1 MSLVSYVLK
10 RPYTVVA
17 VLILIGLLG
26 LGEAL
31 RMPVDI
37 FPEMNIPVV
46 SVVWSY
52 AGMGPQDIQNRILT
66 LHERQMASLV
76 DDISRIEA
84 TSYQGVG
91 VIRVYLHEG
100 ADVTR
105 AISQIASSALVV
117 LKYMPP
123 NITPPMVIRYGAT
136 DVPIIQLS
144 LSSHSLPDTKLND
157 LGQNI
162 IRPALAVVHG
172 AEVPYPY
179 GGKPR
184 VIMADLDPQALQS
197 RGMTPQDV
205 SDALQKQN
213 VILPSGDVKIGSK
226 DYILAMN
233 NSPDVIEAINTFPIK
248 EVDGRTV
255 FMRDVAH
262 VHDGFQVQTNSV
274 AVDGV
279 PGALMSIRKTGGVS
293 TLAVID
299 GVRAAL
305 PDIEHMLPKGI
316 SIKPIFDQSVFVK
329 ASLNS
334 VVMGG
339 CMAAGLTALMIL
351 LFLGNWRLTV
361 IILAAIP
368 LSIITAVLFM
378 GVGGETLNTMTLGGF
393 ALAVGIL
400 VDNGTV
406 VIENIERHV
415 GLREPLK
422 TAIING
428 AGEVGVPTLLSTLC
442 ICIVFVPVFLLEG
455 TAKYLFSP
463 LSVSVI
469 VSLLASLVLSFT
481 MVPVLFNALMRNA
494 QHAGAPVGHGATV
507 GSGRGSPGEDPAV
520 VRAEARNPSAGH
532 SPNAERS
539 TPPNFFM
546 RIHLGFENGFQRFR
560 ESYRNALAWSLSES
574 KLVALGFG
582 LLIAGSLFLFPQLG
596 RDFFP
601 QVDAGEMRL
610 HVRAPPGTRIETTQ
624 ADFAQV
630 EAAIRKLVGQQQ
642 ISVILD
648 NIGLPYSGINISLSD
663 SATVGPMDGEILI
676 SLTEKHAPTADLTA
690 LLRGELPKRFPEMQ
704 FFFQPADIVDQV
716 LNFGQ
721 PAPIDIRVSA
731 SDTESAYALASH
743 LSRLIAGVPG
753 VVDAHVFQVPD
764 APALSVDLDRAF
776 ANQVGV
782 TQREAANNLLVA
794 TNSSAQV
801 SPNFWVDPRNN
812 VSYPLVV
819 QQPTYSFDSS
829 QDIETLPVTTGSA
842 TSHGQLLMNLSS
854 FGRQKV
860 PMVASQLNIRPVFDV
875 HADVQGRDLY
885 STSLDIDKVLE
896 ANQPPAEKAI
906 HVTLSGQVQTMR
918 ESYSGLFTGIALAVV
933 LVYLFL
939 VINFQSWIDPLIVL
953 LAVPFALCGVMWM
966 LFVTQTHLSVP
977 ALMGTLMCIGLT
989 TANSILVV
997 SFANQRMAAGD
1008 SPLVAAASAG
1018 TTRIRPVLMTAGA
1031 MILGMI
1037 PMALGVGEGGE
1048 QNAPLA
1054 RAVIGGLLFATF
1066 ATLVF
1071 VPVMYRVLRRRPTA
1085 AEEHLP
1091 DGADA
1096 TA

>member
-1 MSLVSYVLK
+1 M
-10 RPYTVVA
+10 
-17 VLILIGLLG
+17 
-26 LGEAL
+26 
-31 RMPVDI
+31 
-37 FPEMNIPVV
+37 
-46 SVVWSY
+46 
-52 AGMGPQDIQNRILT
+52 
-66 LHERQMASLV
+66 
-76 DDISRIEA
+76 
-84 TSYQGVG
+84 
-91 VIRVYLHEG
+91 
-100 ADVTR
+100 
-105 AISQIASSALVV
+105 
-117 LKYMPP
+117 
-123 NITPPMVIRYGAT
+123 
-136 DVPIIQLS
+136 
-144 LSSHSLPDTKLND
+144 
-157 LGQNI
+157 
-162 IRPALAVVHG
+162 
-172 AEVPYPY
+172 PYPY

-184 VIMADLDPQALQS
+184 VIMADLDPEALQS
-197 RGMTPQDV
+197 RGMTPEDV

-226 DYILAMN
+226 DYMLTMN
-233 NSPDVIEAINTFPIK
+233 NSPDLIPRLASNSFPIK
-248 EVDGRTV
+248 AVDGRTV

-279 PGALMSIRKTGGVS
+279 PGALMTIRATGGVS

-316 SIKPIFDQSVFVK
+316 SIKAIFDQSVFVK

-351 LFLGNWRLTV
+351 LFLGNWRLTI

-378 GVGGETLNTMTLGGF
+378 GAGGETLNTMTLGGF

-415 GLREPLK
+415 GMREPLW
-422 TAIING
+422 TAIVNG
-428 AGEVGVPTLLSTLC
+428 AGEVGVPTMLSTLC

-481 MVPVLFNALMRNA
+481 MVPVLFNALMK
-494 QHAGAPVGHGATV
+494 GSHGAA
-507 GSGRGSPGEDPAV
+507 GHAAPPADPELAL
-520 VRAEARNPSAGH
+520 AKARNPSAGH
-532 SPNAERS
+532 SPNAEHA
-539 TPPNFFM
+539 PNPNFFM
-546 RIHLGFENGFQRFR
+546 RIHLAFERGFQKFR
-560 ESYRNALAWSLSES
+560 EAYRNALAWALSEA
-574 KLVALGFG
+574 KLVGLAFG
-582 LLIAGSLFLFPQLG
+582 GLIVVSLFLFPQLG

-630 EAAIRKLVGQQQ
+630 ESTIRKLVGQQQ

-676 SLTEKHAPTADLTA
+676 SLTEKHAPTAGLTA
-690 LLRGELPKRFPEMQ
+690 MLRRELPKRFPEMQ

-731 SDTESAYALASH
+731 SDTDSAYALASR
-743 LSRLIAGVPG
+743 LARLIARVPG
-753 VVDAHVFQVPD
+753 VVDSHVFQVPD
-764 APALSVDLDRAF
+764 APALSVDVDRAF
-776 ANQVGV
+776 ATQVGV
-782 TQREAANNLLVA
+782 TQREAANNVLVA
-794 TNSSAQV
+794 TNSSAQT

-829 QDIETLPVTTGSA
+829 QDIETMPVTSSSRT
-842 TSHGQLLMNLSS
+842 TQGQLLMNLSS
-854 FGRQKV
+854 FGRQRV
-860 PMVASQLNIRPVFDV
+860 PMVTSQLNIRPVFDV

-885 STSLDIDKVLE
+885 STSLDIDKVIK

-906 HVTLSGQVQTMR
+906 HVTLSGQVETMR
-918 ESYSGLFTGIALAVV
+918 ESYSGLFSGIALAVV

-966 LFVTQTHLSVP
+966 LFLTQTHLSVP

-997 SFANQRMAAGD
+997 SFANQCMDAGD

-1018 TTRIRPVLMTAGA
+1018 TTRMRPVLMTAGA

-1071 VPVMYRVLRRRPTA
+1071 VPVMYRVLRRAPA
-1085 AEEHLP
+1085 AVEDHLP
-1091 DGADA
+1091 GGADA

>member
-1 MSLVSYVLK
+1 MSLARYVLK

-31 RMPVDI
+31 RMPIDI

-46 SVVWSY
+46 SVVWTY

-329 ASLNS
+329 ASLDS

-406 VIENIERHV
+406 VIENIERHI
-415 GLREPLK
+415 GLREPLR

-428 AGEVGVPTLLSTLC
+428 AGEVGVPTMLSTLC

-494 QHAGAPVGHGATV
+494 RHAGTPVGHGATV
-507 GSGRGSPGEDPAV
+507 V
-520 VRAEARNPSAGH
+520 
-532 SPNAERS
+532 
-539 TPPNFFM
+539 PPNFFM
-546 RIHLGFENGFQRFR
+546 RIHLGFENGFQKFR

-574 KLVALGFG
+574 KRVAIGFG
-582 LLIAGSLFLFPQLG
+582 ILIAGSLFLFPQLG

-630 EAAIRKLVGQQQ
+630 EATIRKLVGQQQ

-676 SLTEKHAPTADLTA
+676 SLTGKHAPTADLTA
-690 LLRGELPKRFPEMQ
+690 LLRRELPKRFPEMQ

-764 APALSVDLDRAF
+764 APALSVDLDRSF
-776 ANQVGV
+776 ATQVGV

-801 SPNFWVDPRNN
+801 SPNFWIDPRNN

-819 QQPTYSFDSS
+819 QQPTYSFESS
-829 QDIETLPVTTGSA
+829 QDIETMPVTSA
-842 TSHGQLLMNLSS
+842 NGASRGQLLMNLSS

-885 STSLDIDKVLE
+885 STSLDIDKVIK
-896 ANQPPAEKAI
+896 ANQPPAEQAI
-906 HVTLSGQVQTMR
+906 HVTLSGQVETMR

-966 LFVTQTHLSVP
+966 LFLTQTHLSVP

-997 SFANQRMAAGD
+997 SFANQRMDAGD

-1071 VPVMYRVLRRRPTA
+1071 VPVMYRVLRRRPA
-1085 AEEHLP
+1085 VADEPLP
-1091 DGADA
+1091 HGADA